1 MWGRWYWA
9 IAANKALK
17 MQSIWLKTLLPAFT
31 SLVLAVLLVTTP
43 PALGQSTA
51 PSDTFTGLQIE
62 RVDVV
67 ITNPGPDA
75 ALNGRI
81 ADGVRRS
88 VAIFPGARY
97 SADRTY
103 FALAQARRVPDV
115 AKIDHSVSFGER
127 GGLIVNVSVTI
138 INAAEAGNVRGALVE
153 GTGFPVLY
161 DNDGTFVRARL
172 EGVTLVY
179 TNDNSW
185 FGRPDLMLAGNPL
198 AVGTPAGRGFT
209 GWLETYVNAGLSG
222 ITPVTDNLYVYG
234 AASVMATA
242 SAGRELFTDERRN
255 YLAVEDAY
263 AGFIVGQTTTAG
275 NRYGLNMSA
284 GRQRFQL
291 ANGFLIANTAGNGGD
306 RGALQAN
313 ARWAAD
319 MTVQAQLFWNDNKI
333 EGFYVDPDELPIV
346 DSQTQIA
353 GVNLELKP
361 APGLMLGGSWL
372 TVPRSTAGYFS
383 STGQAGTRKGLELW
397 DVRFTWAPAVPGT
410 SGPFFGGELAQQ
422 TNRNFAMRARAGYGE
437 AGWSFPQSPWS
448 PSFSYRLSYFSGDDP
463 TTSRFERWDPLLS
476 GGNGEQWVQ
485 GVNMFKVV
493 QDSNS
498 VAHRLQARIRPDK
511 KVELV
516 SQFWVFRADSLSNIG
531 GNPALQ
537 VLSTKDYGQ
546 EVNLTAKW
554 FASPRVYVHGQ
565 IGYTMAGSA
574 ISNALDR
581 DASDWF
587 SAMTFVRY
595 AF

>member
-1 MWGRWYWA
+1 MPNGMVVSSGGGDLVNNSNFASASMCWA
-9 IAANKALK
+9 FALGLALSIMPAAAANA
-17 MQSIWLKTLLPAFT
+17 QSA
-31 SLVLAVLLVTTP
+31 
-43 PALGQSTA
+43 A
-51 PSDTFTGLQIE
+51 PSDPFTGLPIE
-62 RVDVV
+62 RVD
-67 ITNPGPDA
+67 ILLANPGPDV

-88 VAIFPGARY
+88 VAMFPGARY

-115 AKIDHSVSFGER
+115 VKLDHSVSFGER
-127 GGLIVNVSVTI
+127 GGLIVAVTVTI
-138 INAAEAGNVRGALVE
+138 TKAAETGEARGSIAQ

-161 DNDGTFVRARL
+161 DKDGTFVRARL
-172 EGVTLVY
+172 EGVALVY

-242 SAGRELFTDERRN
+242 SAGRELFTDERRSH
-255 YLAVEDAY
+255 LAVEDAY
-263 AGFIVGQTTTAG
+263 AGFIVGETTAEG
-275 NRYGLNMSA
+275 NRYGLNVSA

-291 ANGFLIANTAGNGGD
+291 ANGFLIANTAGNGGE

-319 MTVQAQLFWNDNKI
+319 MTVQAQLFWNDNKL
-333 EGFYVDPDELPIV
+333 EGFFVDPDELPIV
-346 DSQTQIA
+346 DSRTQIA

-383 STGQAGTRKGLELW
+383 PIGQAGTREGLELW
-397 DVRFTWAPAVPGT
+397 DVRFTWAPAAPGT
-410 SGPFFGGELAQQ
+410 SGPFFGGEFAQQ
-422 TNRNFAMRARAGYGE
+422 TNRNFAMRARAGFGE
-437 AGWSFPQSPWS
+437 AGWSFPQSPWG
-448 PSFSYRLSYFSGDDP
+448 PSFSYRFSYFSGDDP
-463 TTSRFERWDPLLS
+463 TTGRFERWDPLLS

-493 QDSNS
+493 QDANS
-498 VAHRLQARIRPDK
+498 VAHRFQARIRPGR

-537 VLSTKDYGQ
+537 VLTTKDYGQ

-554 FASPRVYVHGQ
+554 FASRNLYVHGQ

-574 ISNALDR
+574 IRNALDR

>member
-1 MWGRWYWA
+1 M
-9 IAANKALK
+9 
-17 MQSIWLKTLLPAFT
+17 P
-31 SLVLAVLLVTTP
+31 LA
-43 PALGQSTA
+43 PALAQSAA
-51 PSDTFTGLQIE
+51 PSDPLTGLQIE
-62 RVDVV
+62 RVDIVLV
-67 ITNPGPDA
+67 NPGSDT

-81 ADGVRRS
+81 VDGVRRS
-88 VAIFPGARY
+88 AAMFPGARY
-97 SADRTY
+97 SVDRTY

-115 AKIDHSVSFGER
+115 AKLDHSVSFGER
-127 GGLIVNVSVTI
+127 GGLVVTISVTI
-138 INAAEAGNVRGALVE
+138 SQSAEAGAARGALAKGV
-153 GTGFPVLY
+153 GFPVLY
-161 DNDGTFVRARL
+161 DKDGTFVRARL
-172 EGVTLVY
+172 EGVALVY
-179 TNDNSW
+179 SNDNSW
-185 FGRPDLMLAGNPL
+185 FARPDLMLAGNPL

-263 AGFIVGQTTTAG
+263 AGFIVGKTTTIG

-291 ANGFLIANTAGNGGD
+291 ANGFLIANTAGNGGE

-319 MTVQAQLFWNDNKI
+319 MTVQAQLFWNDNKL
-333 EGFYVDPDELPIV
+333 EAFFVDPDELPVV
-346 DSQTQIA
+346 DSRTQIA

-361 APGLMLGGSWL
+361 VPGLMMGGSWL

-383 STGQAGTRKGLELW
+383 PTGKAGSREGLELW
-397 DVRFTWAPAVPGT
+397 DIRFTWAPAAPGK
-410 SGPFFGGELAQQ
+410 SGPFFGGEFAQQ
-422 TNRNFAMRARAGYGE
+422 TNRNFSMRARAAYGE
-437 AGWSFPQSPWS
+437 AGWSFPQSVWS
-448 PSFSYRLSYFSGDDP
+448 PSISYRLAFFSGDDP
-463 TTSRFERWDPLLS
+463 TTSRYERWDPLLS

-485 GVNMFKVV
+485 GVNMFKVL

-498 VAHRLQARIRPDK
+498 VAHRFQARIRPAK

-516 SQFWVFRADSLSNIG
+516 SQFWVFSADSLSNIG

-537 VLSTKDYGQ
+537 TLTTKDYGQ

-554 FASPRVYVHGQ
+554 FASRRVYVHGQ

-574 ISNALDR
+574 IRDALNR
-581 DASDWF
+581 NASDWF
-587 SAMTFVRY
+587 SAM
-595 AF
+595 AFARFAF